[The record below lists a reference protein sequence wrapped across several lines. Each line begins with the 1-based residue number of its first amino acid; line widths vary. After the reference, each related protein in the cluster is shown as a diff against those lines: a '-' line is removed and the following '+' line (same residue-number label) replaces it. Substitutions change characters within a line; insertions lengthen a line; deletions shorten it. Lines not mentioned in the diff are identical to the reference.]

1 MGATGYIMEPFDAY
15 KYYMAIKLHFE
26 SDSYDA
32 PKYNFKTSISPQSFW
47 KRRDKYHFAKLS
59 RKFNK
64 PDELVEF
71 YISQFVNGNKWIASE
86 DDDSDG
92 ILNSLDMFPTNALKN
107 KDVDFDG
114 IEDSEDGT
122 LSEFQFNWTKHLEKT
137 MYSTYEKNKLN

>member
-1 MGATGYIMEPFDAY
+1 MEPFDAY

-64 PDELVEF
+64 PDELVDF
-71 YISQFVNGNKWIASE
+71 YISQFVNGNKWVGDMFEGDEYFTEWKRKKESLTYTFTNDI
-86 DDDSDG
+86 
-92 ILNSLDMFPTNALKN
+92 NSLTERVNQ
-107 KDVDFDG
+107 FDELFS
-114 IEDSEDGT
+114 IDTHPLVVKEYMSNNIC
-122 LSEFQFNWTKHLEKT
+122 L
-137 MYSTYEKNKLN
+137 

>member
-1 MGATGYIMEPFDAY
+1 MEPFDAY

-64 PDELVEF
+64 PDELVDF
-71 YISQFVNGNKWIASE
+71 YISQFVNGNKWI
-86 DDDSDG
+86 G
-92 ILNSLDMFPTNALKN
+92 DMFEGDIMFSAIKSAAAQPHMH
-107 KDVDFDG
+107 G
-114 IEDSEDGT
+114 GP
-122 LSEFQFNWTKHLEKT
+122 
-137 MYSTYEKNKLN
+137 